1 MGNIA
6 KNENKVA
13 FSMKMNSNGFQ
24 KTILNTL
31 QDPARAA
38 RFTASITSAV
48 SNQPEIQ
55 KCTAETILSAALL
68 GESLNLSPSPQLGQF
83 YIVPY
88 RDNKNNRDV
97 ATFQL
102 GYKGYVQLALRSGN
116 YKKLNVLEIKDGE
129 FVSWNPLTEELIIN
143 PIEDVIERELKETI
157 GYCANFEYLNGF
169 TKTIYW
175 TKNQMEAHAQK
186 YSKAYQSDKRNGR
199 KNNLWSTQFD
209 EMAKKTM
216 LRQIISKWG
225 IMSTEMQEAYVKDNS
240 VITDNDTPE
249 YIDNQED
256 LISEAAEAID
266 VTEIETES
274 KNEEFKL

>member
-1 MGNIA
+1 MGSIA
-6 KNENKVA
+6 KNENEVA
-13 FSMKMNSNGFQ
+13 FSMKMNSKGFQ
-24 KTILNTL
+24 RTILNTL

-48 SNQPEIQ
+48 SNQPEIK

-143 PIEDVIERELKETI
+143 PIDDVVERELKETV
-157 GYCANFEYLNGF
+157 GYCASFEYLNGF

-256 LISEAAEAID
+256 LISEATEAID
-266 VTEIETES
+266 VTEIETD
-274 KNEEFKL
+274 NNDEEFKL